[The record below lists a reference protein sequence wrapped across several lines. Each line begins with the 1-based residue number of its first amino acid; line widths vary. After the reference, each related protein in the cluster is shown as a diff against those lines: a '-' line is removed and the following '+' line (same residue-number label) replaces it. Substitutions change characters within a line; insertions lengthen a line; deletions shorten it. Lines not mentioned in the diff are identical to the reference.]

1 MNSKHA
7 APLDAILFDLDGT
20 LLRVQ
25 MTEFIPRYVEGLAS
39 YFTSYA
45 KPKKFTRV
53 MLGAIR
59 GLLRD
64 EGDGRQTNQQRVFSV
79 LQQHL
84 AIPQQAAYE
93 AFQSYAA
100 EQLDCLQELVQPIP
114 LARQILLECQQ
125 RGIKLVLATNPVFP
139 DFMIRARLRWGQ
151 LEDIPFSHLTSSE
164 NSCYCKPQSGYFR
177 EIVQQLQLAPE
188 NCMMVGN
195 DTLQD
200 LSAAAVGIETFLV
213 DTWMVERQGPQW
225 PSDHRGDHG
234 ELRRFLH
241 SRLA

>member
-1 MNSKHA
+1 MKANNA

-25 MTEFIPRYVEGLAS
+25 MAEFIPRYVEGLAS
-39 YFTSYA
+39 CFTPYA
-45 KPKKFTRV
+45 KPKKFARV

-59 GLLRD
+59 GLIRD
-64 EGDGRQTNQQRVFSV
+64 EGDGQQTNQQRVYSI

-84 AIPQQAAYE
+84 AIPQQAARE

-100 EQLDCLQELVQPIP
+100 EQLDSLQELVQPIP
-114 LARQILLECQQ
+114 LARQILLDCQQ

-139 DFMIRARLRWGQ
+139 AFMIQARLRWGD
-151 LEDIPFSHLTSSE
+151 LEDIHFSHLTSTE

-177 EIVQQLQLAPE
+177 EIVEQLQLAPE

-213 DTWMVERQGPQW
+213 DTWVVEREGRQW
-225 PSDHRGDHG
+225 SSDHRGNHD

-241 SRLA
+241 ARLA